1 MLKLIIKKEIL
12 SNIRDPRIQISSIL
26 LLALLVTAVLVGKEG
41 QKRIQHEREQAMAQ
55 MYDVWINQGDK
66 HPHSAAH
73 YGQFV
78 FKPTSVLSFLDTGID
93 PYTGVSIFLEAH
105 RQNEVLYTRAQEST
119 NLIRF
124 GELTAALIFQ
134 MLIPLLIIFLTF
146 NSFSR
151 EREEGTLK
159 LVHGQGLSM
168 RTLLHGKLL
177 GTYSI
182 VLFLFLPVVL
192 ISFFLL
198 DQQSIAIDNHIYLK
212 FILIIIA
219 YAFYFLILTQVS
231 VLVSAFSKNSATSL
245 ITLLGIWCLSC
256 VIIPKATADFAEKLY
271 PAPSQFDFRNSIAEK
286 VQNGIDG
293 HNPSDERLSTLKD
306 QVLSEYNVETI
317 EELPVNWSG
326 IALQAGEEYT
336 DMVYDHEFSNV
347 EQVFKKQNQV
357 SEWAGFLNPYL
368 AARNLTMGLAGTDYF
383 HHLTFAKAAENY
395 RREFVK
401 VLNKDMELNH
411 TPDIAYADYKLGKE
425 FWQSIEPFEYE
436 VPHVTTTLNAHW
448 RGSVGLFFWVI
459 MLGFIAFIYSNKI
472 PKL

>member
-12 SNIRDPRIQISSIL
+12 SNIRDPRIQISSIVL
-26 LLALLVTAVLVGKEG
+26 LTLLVTAVLVSKEG

-55 MYDVWINQGDK
+55 MYDVWVNQGEK

-105 RQNEVLYTRAQEST
+105 RQNEVLYARAQEST

-168 RTLLHGKLL
+168 RTLLNGKLL

-182 VLFLFLPVVL
+182 VLFLFIPVIL

-198 DQQSIAIDNHIYLK
+198 DRQSIAIDKQVYLK
-212 FILIIIA
+212 FVLIIIA
-219 YAFYFLILTQVS
+219 YALYFFIFTQIS
-231 VLVSAFSKNSATSL
+231 VLVSAFSRNSAASL

-256 VIIPKATADFAEKLY
+256 VIVPKAAADLAEKLY

-293 HNPSDERLSTLKD
+293 HNPSDERLSALRE

-317 EELPVNWSG
+317 EELPVNWRG

-336 DMVYDHEFSNV
+336 DMVYDQEFSNV
-347 EQVFKKQNQV
+347 EQVFKNQNQV
-357 SEWAGFLNPYL
+357 SEWVGFLNPYL
-368 AARNLTMGLAGTDYF
+368 ATRNLTMGLAGTDYS

-411 TPDIAYADYKLGKE
+411 APDIAYADYKLGKE
-425 FWQSIEPFEYE
+425 FWQTIEPFEYE
-436 VPHVTTTLNAHW
+436 VPHVATTLNVHW
-448 RGSVGLFFWVI
+448 RGSLGLFFWTI
-459 MLGFIAFIYSNKI
+459 MLGLIASVYSNKI